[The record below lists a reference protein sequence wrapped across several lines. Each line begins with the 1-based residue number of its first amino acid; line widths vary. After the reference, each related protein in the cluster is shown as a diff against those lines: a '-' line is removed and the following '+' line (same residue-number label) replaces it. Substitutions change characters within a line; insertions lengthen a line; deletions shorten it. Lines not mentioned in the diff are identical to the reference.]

1 MPITIPQV
9 MSGCALAGGVRGI
22 HVLKLLKA
30 LSPILEPNLVE
41 MWDTVIPKLVQYLEG
56 NKNSLLDSNCTLGY
70 SKPNATL
77 ISTHILAKTAV

>member
-1 MPITIPQV
+1 MLFKLPITIPQV

-56 NKNSLLDSNCTLGY
+56 NKNSSTRFKLCTRIIDLLL
-70 SKPNATL
+70 L
-77 ISTHILAKTAV
+77 

>member
-1 MPITIPQV
+1 MTFLYPSPLLLLELPITILQV

-56 NKNSLLDSNCTLGY
+56 NKNSSTRFKLCTRIDLL
-70 SKPNATL
+70 
-77 ISTHILAKTAV
+77 V

>member
-1 MPITIPQV
+1 MTFSLPSPSPLLKLPITALQV

-56 NKNSLLDSNCTLGY
+56 NKNSCTIDSNYALG
-70 SKPNATL
+70 
-77 ISTHILAKTAV
+77 

>member
-1 MPITIPQV
+1 MLFKLPIAILQV

-56 NKNSLLDSNCTLGY
+56 NKNSSTRFKLCTRINLG
-70 SKPNATL
+70 
-77 ISTHILAKTAV
+77 